1 MSPEPPAALG
11 VGTRIG
17 PYEIVGW
24 LGAGGMGDVYRAR
37 DTRLARDVAM
47 KLIAGPQAADPGRV
61 RRFEQEARAA
71 GQINHP
77 NILAVYDVGV
87 HDGVPFIVSELLEGE
102 SLRSRLQKAPIPLRK
117 AVEYARQAAEA
128 LAAAHDK
135 GVVHRDIKPDNLFL
149 TADGRLK
156 VLDFGIAKL
165 RASDDGPE
173 RTGLP
178 TDTAEGT
185 VLGTAAYMSPEQ
197 VRGEAVDARSDIFS
211 LGAVLYEMMSGR
223 AAFARPTAAETMT
236 AVLNEDPPVTT
247 RMDVPSALVRIVVRC
262 LEKAR
267 DARFQSAR
275 DLAFGLD
282 VLSGT
287 QPVSAVTAGPVRR
300 RGLAVALILVA
311 LGVVAALAF
320 WLKPQSAPR
329 DDQDVLANATYTPF
343 TDWDGS
349 ELDAAISPDGKFVA
363 FLADRSGPF
372 HVWLKQVGPGGF
384 RDLTPDA
391 GDLQNPGPIRSLG
404 FSGDGAQVWV
414 NGTIGERARRLSLVP
429 ITGGAPQPFLAE
441 YAVNVAWSRD
451 GKRLVYLTLKGDPLR
466 VAEANGDH
474 ENEILPAH
482 PGDHNH
488 FPAFS
493 PDDRW
498 IYYTHCAQSLADCD
512 IWRIPSAGGT
522 SELVIERGA
531 DVRYLTPITDRTV
544 LFVAPDD
551 DGSGPWLWALD
562 VERKVARR
570 ISTGL
575 ARYLSVAATADGRR
589 LVATEAKSTAGIW
602 SLPIADRI
610 VEEREV
616 TPVPLPT
623 ARALAPRFGGD
634 AMFYLSSTGGGDGL
648 WRAQGGS
655 SGEIRMGAG
664 GSLVGAPAVSPA
676 GDRIAVVHR
685 VSGKGRIT
693 IVSAD
698 GADPRELTG
707 LVDVH
712 GTPAWS
718 PDGKWIVTG
727 GRDAQG
733 LGLFEIP
740 AEGGAAIRLVTG
752 AAADP
757 VWSREGPLIAYLGGP
772 GPGQPLLAIRPDK
785 TLVPLPDIKVR
796 SGGRGRV
803 RFLPDGTGLVYIQ
816 GEIGTQ
822 DFWLLDLR
830 TMASRQL
837 SRLSNPGTI
846 TTFDITPD
854 GKRIVFDRVRE
865 RGDVVLIDLARR

>member
-1 MSPEPPAALG
+1 MSPDPPAAIG
-11 VGTRIG
+11 PGARIG
-17 PYEIVGW
+17 PYEIVAW

-37 DTRLARDVAM
+37 DARLGRDVAIKM
-47 KLIAGPQAADPGRV
+47 IAGAFASDPGRV

-77 NILAVYDVGV
+77 NILAVYDVGL

-102 SLRSRLQKAPIPLRK
+102 SLRSRLQKSSVPVRK

-135 GVVHRDIKPDNLFL
+135 GVVHRDIKPDNLFI
-149 TADGRLK
+149 TSDGRLK

-165 RASDDGPE
+165 RATDDAAL

-185 VLGTAAYMSPEQ
+185 VVGTAAYMSPEQ

-211 LGAVLYEMMSGR
+211 LGAVLYEMLTGR
-223 AAFARPTAAETMT
+223 AGFARPTAAETMT
-236 AVLNEDPPVTT
+236 AVLNDDPPVTT
-247 RMDVPSALVRIVVRC
+247 QAGVPPALVRIIARC

-267 DARFQSAR
+267 EARFQSAR

-287 QPVSAVTAGPVRR
+287 QPVGAVNAGPAGRWR
-300 RGLAVALILVA
+300 LAAAVIVVA
-311 LGVVAALAF
+311 LGLAAALAI
-320 WLKPQSAPR
+320 WLKQQAPPP
-329 DDQDVLANATYTPF
+329 DENVLANATYTPF

-349 ELDAAISPDGKFVA
+349 EIDAAISPDGKFVA

-372 HVWLKQVGPGGF
+372 HIWLKQVGPGAF

-414 NGTIGERARRLSLVP
+414 NGTIGERTRRLSLVP
-429 ITGGAPQPFLAE
+429 ITGGTPQPFLAE

-466 VAEANGDH
+466 VADANGDH

-482 PGDHNH
+482 SGDHNH

-493 PDDRW
+493 PDGRW

-512 IWRIPSAGGT
+512 IWRIPSAGGA

-531 DVRYLTPITDRTV
+531 DVRYLTPITDRTI
-544 LFVAPDD
+544 LFVAPDN

-562 VERKVARR
+562 VEAKAARR

-575 ARYLSVAATADGRR
+575 TRYLSVAVTADGRR
-589 LVATEAKSTAGIW
+589 LVASEAKSTAGIW
-602 SLPIADRI
+602 SLPIAHRI

-616 TPVPLPT
+616 TQVPLPT

-648 WRAQGGS
+648 WRAQGDS
-655 SGEIRMGAG
+655 SAEIRMGAG
-664 GSLVGAPAVSPA
+664 GSLVEAPAVSPG

-752 AAADP
+752 AATDP
-757 VWSREGPLIAYLGGP
+757 VWSREDPLIAYLGGP
-772 GPGQPLLAIRPDK
+772 GPSQPLLAIRPDK
-785 TLVPLPDIKVR
+785 TPVPLPDIKVR
-796 SGGRGRV
+796 SGGRGRA
-803 RFLPDGTGLVYIQ
+803 RFLPDGSGLVYIQ
-816 GEIGTQ
+816 GQIGTQ

-830 TMASRQL
+830 TMVPRQL

-865 RGDVVLIDLARR
+865 RGDVVLIDLAAK